1 MPTYDWIL
9 YETTGPYARVKLNR
23 PRYRNAQSRRL
34 LEEMDDAFTHAAED
48 DSIRV
53 ILLSGEGEH
62 FSSGHDLGTPDEL
75 EDAVRRG
82 YDRGIR
88 KMFERMHKTYVE
100 YGLRWR
106 DLPKPSIAMVQ
117 GYCIFGGWQIASSMD
132 VVIAADDALLLPG
145 FIEYFSVPWDLGVRK
160 TKELLL
166 QSRFLT
172 AAEAE
177 ELGFVNRVVP
187 RAELETEAL
196 ELAERFA
203 AGDPFLQRMLKLSIN
218 QAQDAQGFRLAIE
231 TALANFIL
239 AAQSGTLLT
248 EEERAAGK
256 RSLAPVD
263 LALRNLERDRERGS
277 GT

>member
-9 YETTGPYARVKLNR
+9 YEKTGPYARVKLNR

-34 LEEMDDAFTHAAED
+34 LEEMDDAFTRAAED

-53 ILLSGEGEH
+53 VLLSGEGEH

-100 YGLRWR
+100 FGLRWR

-117 GYCIFGGWQIASSMD
+117 GFCIFGGWQIASSMD
-132 VVIAADDALLLPG
+132 VVIAAEDALLLPG
-145 FIEYFSVPWDLGVRK
+145 FIEYFSVPWDLGARK
-160 TKELLL
+160 TKELLF

-172 AAEAE
+172 ATEAM

-187 RAELETEAL
+187 RAELEAEAL
-196 ELAERFA
+196 RLAERFA
-203 AGDPFLQRMLKLSIN
+203 EGDPFLQRMLKLSIN
-218 QAQDAQGFRLAIE
+218 QAQDAQGFRLAVE